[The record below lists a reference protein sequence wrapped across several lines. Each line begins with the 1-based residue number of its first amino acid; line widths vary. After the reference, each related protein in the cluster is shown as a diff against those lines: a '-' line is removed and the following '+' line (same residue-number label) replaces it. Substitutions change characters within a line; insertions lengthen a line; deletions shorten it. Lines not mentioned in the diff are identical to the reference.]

1 MIDRWLQ
8 LAEEYEREKTDEMI
22 VEEKTNNQ

>member
-8 LAEEYEREKTDEMI
+8 LAEEYEKEKTDEMI
-22 VEEKTNNQ
+22 VKEKTNNQ